1 MFMISIRDFDEEDI
15 KKYLV
20 VFDCI
25 NDLYDDYGGMYYIL
39 NVNGKENVLHRI
51 DNIFTI
57 LSLSCDGSIDYSV
70 FTVNEDYEIMDAGFE
85 EFETHVVE
93 DKLVVQKRETCFTE
107 CLSFLKREN
116 GLDNDGYDGVIVYSQ
131 YDLKLDIRA
140 VITYQQM
147 YNEERTR
154 IYESH
159 IQVPFT
165 YTLETNMTNKK
176 PSRQYTYIKGE
187 YRYDKTPYT
196 FNIATIKDYGI
207 MSFFKKG
214 SISLQKDNK
223 ITRYYK
229 VLAYSKQKYA
239 ITGFPFTR
247 QYNPNEMKEL
257 FTSYGFNDSIPSYLL
272 DLYNGEY
279 QEMNLFKEI
288 ASVIKNIETNYSAE
302 DIIDGKPFELK
313 LK

>member
-1 MFMISIRDFDEEDI
+1 MFMISIRDFDEKDI

-25 NDLYDDYGGMYYIL
+25 NDLYNDYGGMYYIL
-39 NVNGKENVLHRI
+39 DIDGKEKVLHRI

-70 FTVNEDYEIMDAGFE
+70 FTVNENYEIIDAGFD
-85 EFETHVVE
+85 EFETHIVE
-93 DKLVVQKRETCFTE
+93 DKLVVQKRETYFTE
-107 CLSFLKREN
+107 CLSFSKREN
-116 GLDNDGYDGVIVYSQ
+116 GLDNDGYDGVIVYTQ
-131 YDLKLDIRA
+131 YDPKLDIRA
-140 VITYQQM
+140 SITYQQM
-147 YNEERTR
+147 YNESRNR

-159 IQVPFT
+159 INVPFV
-165 YTLETNMTNKK
+165 YTLENNMTNKK
-176 PSRQYTYIKGE
+176 TSRQYTYIKCE
-187 YRYDKTPYT
+187 YSYDKTPYT
-196 FNIATIKDYGI
+196 FNIATIKDYGLI
-207 MSFFKKG
+207 PFLKNG
-214 SISLQKDNK
+214 PISLQKNDK

-257 FTSYGFNDSIPSYLL
+257 FTSYGFNASIPSYLL

-279 QEMNLFKEI
+279 QEMNSFKEI
-288 ASVIKNIETNYSAE
+288 ASIIKRIETNYGIE
-302 DIIDGKPFELK
+302 DIIDKKILVK
-313 LK
+313 